1 MENKEKL
8 KELKNKFNKICTDHL
23 SRDENILVE
32 TLLKRY
38 KNMGW
43 TESKSLNFI
52 IELIESGTLSEIQ
65 FWYL

>member
-1 MENKEKL
+1 MENKEEL
-8 KELKNKFNKICTDHL
+8 KELENKFNKICADLL
-23 SRDENILVE
+23 SRDENNLVI
-32 TLLKRY
+32 TLLKHY
-38 KNMGW
+38 INIGW